1 MKGTHFSADTKAITS
16 CRSAENDRATSC
28 FSWPLTTSPKD
39 MVFLVSPS
47 LFSLPKTLAPYS
59 WISNGGCE
67 SCEDRLYFQI
77 HHKNGIKFEMNY
89 TRSAQTCSSK
99 FCSIL
104 CFHVETRAAN
114 SVCLSVSARLAR
126 RESYIQKTWF

>member
-1 MKGTHFSADTKAITS
+1 MKGTPFSADTKAITS

-89 TRSAQTCSSK
+89 TSEVHK
-99 FCSIL
+99 L
-104 CFHVETRAAN
+104 VLPN
-114 SVCLSVSARLAR
+114 SVQFSASMLKLEQPIQFVSQFQLG
-126 RESYIQKTWF
+126 